1 MKKIKVAFFADI
13 LVEDFDGAVRTI
25 YQLIKRI
32 DTTRFEC
39 LFIYGAG
46 PDKILAFDGIRV
58 PKVSVPLN
66 ASYSVA
72 LPVLAQKKLNAKLQA
87 FGADIVHLSTPSF
100 LGNFGLSY
108 ANRNGLPVISIY
120 HTHFIS
126 YVDYYFKYAP
136 ILINGVKKRITKGH
150 KSFYNRCDKVYVPS
164 ESIKGELCEMGI
176 DPARMK
182 IWKRGM
188 DIRLFSPYKRGRNL
202 IKRLTGNSNPTIIFA
217 SRLVWE
223 KNLETLFNI
232 YDLIQERGTPVNFLI
247 VGDGIARQ
255 ACQERMPKAT
265 FTGKI
270 DHQYLSILYA
280 SADVFVFPSVS
291 ETYGNVVVEA
301 MASGLPCV
309 IADGGGSKDFI
320 EQGINGF
327 KCSPYNAADYVE
339 KIELILNNKI
349 ISIQLSAEGLKIS
362 RQLSW
367 EQLAHTYFEDVSNL
381 VWKRSEPRL
390 NAGPDSGSGALDISE
405 GSRLKAYAPRA
416 IA

>member
-1 MKKIKVAFFADI
+1 MRKIKVAFFADI

-32 DTTRFEC
+32 DTTRFEY

-46 PDKILAFDGIRV
+46 PDKILGFDGFKV
-58 PKVSVPLN
+58 PRVSVPLN

-72 LPVLAQKKLNAKLQA
+72 LPVLAQKKLNNKLKA
-87 FGADIVHLSTPSF
+87 FGADVVHLSTPSF
-100 LGNFGLSY
+100 LGNFGLDH

-126 YVDYYFKYAP
+126 YVDYYFKYTP
-136 ILINGVKKRITKGH
+136 IFIKGLKQRIAKGH

-164 ESIKGELCEMGI
+164 DSIKAELCDMGVF
-176 DPARMK
+176 PTKMK
-182 IWKRGM
+182 IWKRGI
-188 DIRLFSPYKRGRNL
+188 DTRLFSPYKRGRNL
-202 IKRLTGNSNPTIIFA
+202 IRRLTGNTNPTIIFA

-232 YDLIQERGTPVNFLI
+232 YDLVQERGVPVNFLI
-247 VGDGIARQ
+247 VGDGTARQ
-255 ACQERMPKAT
+255 ACEERMPKAA

-270 DHQYLSILYA
+270 EHQYLSILYA
-280 SADVFVFPSVS
+280 SADVFLFPSVS

-320 EQGINGF
+320 EQGVNGF
-327 KCSPYNAADYVE
+327 KCSPYNAADYLE

-349 ISIQLSAEGLKIS
+349 LSIQLSAEGLKIS

-367 EQLAHTYFEDVSNL
+367 EQLVYTYFDDVSNL
-381 VWKRSEPRL
+381 VIKRP
-390 NAGPDSGSGALDISE
+390 E
-405 GSRLKAYAPRA
+405 GLELVKV
-416 IA
+416 